1 MALSSLRLTGAWRE
15 KQEPVWPG
23 EAPMAELLAS
33 P

>member
-1 MALSSLRLTGAWRE
+1 MVLSPLQLAGAWRE
-15 KQEPVWPG
+15 KYELVWPG